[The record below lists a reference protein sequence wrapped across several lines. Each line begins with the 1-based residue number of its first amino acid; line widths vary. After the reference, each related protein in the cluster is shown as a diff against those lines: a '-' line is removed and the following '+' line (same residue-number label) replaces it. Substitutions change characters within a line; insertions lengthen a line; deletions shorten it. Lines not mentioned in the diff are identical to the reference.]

1 MGGIIGILVV
11 AGVVL
16 LVIRSSQRH
25 KARRASLH
33 QDGAGT
39 WVWVDFDG
47 STRRS
52 DIHPDQPGGAWHSKP
67 SDNDGGGGGDSGDS
81 GGDGGGD

>member
-1 MGGIIGILVV
+1 MVGIVGVLVV
-11 AGVVL
+11 AGFVL

-33 QDGAGT
+33 QDSGGA

-52 DIHPDQPGGAWHSKP
+52 DIHPDKPGGAWYTKP
-67 SDNDGGGGGDSGDS
+67 SDNDGGGDSGDD